1 MEDWLN
7 CPELQQIDPV
17 KLELI
22 KTVIT
27 KTTGK
32 TGNDLAPILL
42 SLIMT
47 ANKKGIRFSTEEIT
61 FIMELMKEG
70 KSSDEQARID
80 KTAKMI
86 QSALKKK

>member
-7 CPELQQIDPV
+7 HPELNQIDPA

-27 KTTGK
+27 KTKGK
-32 TGNDLAPILL
+32 TGNDLPPILL
-42 SLIMT
+42 SLIMA
-47 ANKKGIRFSTEEIT
+47 ANKKNIRFSTEEIS

-70 KSSDEQARID
+70 KSSEEQTRID
-80 KTAKMI
+80 KAAKMI
-86 QSALKKK
+86 RSTLKKK

>member
-7 CPELQQIDPV
+7 RPELQQIDPV

-27 KTTGK
+27 KTEGK

-47 ANKKGIRFSTEEIT
+47 ANKKGIRFSTEEIG

-70 KSSDEQARID
+70 KTSDEQARID

>member
-7 CPELQQIDPV
+7 RPELQQIDPV

-27 KTTGK
+27 KTRGK
-32 TGNDLAPILL
+32 SGNDLAPILL

-61 FIMELMKEG
+61 FIMEMMKEG
-70 KSSDEQARID
+70 KTAEEQARID
-80 KTAKMI
+80 KTAGMI